1 MVTAFCLTFA
11 KDKVINK
18 ERYAKTTTC
27 KKLERDKE
35 LRGTV

>member
-1 MVTAFCLTFA
+1 MVIAFLRIFA
-11 KDKVINK
+11 KNK